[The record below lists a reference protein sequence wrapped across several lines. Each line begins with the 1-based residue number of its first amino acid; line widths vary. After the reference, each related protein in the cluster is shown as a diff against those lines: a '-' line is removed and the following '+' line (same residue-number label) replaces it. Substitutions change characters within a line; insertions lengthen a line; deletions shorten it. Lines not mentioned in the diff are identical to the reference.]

1 MRPTRG
7 ALHTGGVG
15 RPDAAQRTLV
25 LLRHAKSDWT
35 QDLADVDRPLA
46 KRGRRQAPEAGRWL
60 RANLDRVDLAV
71 VSPARRAR
79 STWDLAT
86 AELAESPEVW
96 VDDRVYAA
104 SDRELL
110 TVVREIPGDR
120 RTAVLVA
127 HNPGLEELLA
137 RLTGGWTAL
146 PTSAIAVV
154 ALPGSWASAG
164 DAPASLL
171 ACGRPPAS

>member
-1 MRPTRG
+1 M
-7 ALHTGGVG
+7 
-15 RPDAAQRTLV
+15 LV

-35 QDLADVDRPLA
+35 HDLADVDRPLA

-60 RANLDRVDLAV
+60 AGHLARIDLAV

-79 STWDLAT
+79 STWDLVT
-86 AELAESPEVW
+86 AELDAPPEVW

-104 SDRELL
+104 SDRALL
-110 TVVREIPGDR
+110 TVVREIPDDR
-120 RTAVLVA
+120 ATAVLVG

-137 RLTGGWTAL
+137 RLTGAWTPL

-154 ALPGSWASAG
+154 ALPGGWASAG
-164 DAPASLL
+164 EAAATLRAS
-171 ACGRPPAS
+171 GRPPAG